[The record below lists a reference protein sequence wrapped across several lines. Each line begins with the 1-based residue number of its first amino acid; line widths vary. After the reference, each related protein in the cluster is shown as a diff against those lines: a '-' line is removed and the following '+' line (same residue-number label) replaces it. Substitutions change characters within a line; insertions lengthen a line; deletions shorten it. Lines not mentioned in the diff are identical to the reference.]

1 MRAEQ
6 FDRLTAVLC
15 AAGKAITWRAG
26 ALALI
31 FRTTG
36 SCGTHGHAV
45 ERSHGVLAHLH
56 NLASGFGFC
65 FFVFKTWQQTQTQ
78 AAKTSHFLAE
88 VEAAR
93 RGNGRP
99 SRETTGEASA
109 GMTFFIPRGFCW
121 RKLVRFLSKLHFRFT
136 VPLTSNK

>member
-56 NLASGFGFC
+56 NLASGSGFC
-65 FFVFKTWQQTQTQ
+65 FFVFLNL
-78 AAKTSHFLAE
+78 AADTDT
-88 VEAAR
+88 
-93 RGNGRP
+93 
-99 SRETTGEASA
+99 SRENKSLSRGSGGSAERKREAEQ
-109 GMTFFIPRGFCW
+109 GDNR
-121 RKLVRFLSKLHFRFT
+121 
-136 VPLTSNK
+136 